1 MTARM
6 TSPRPSELA
15 RAARRLA
22 ALRTLGAPFAA
33 LAVLA
38 LLVNLLLPTALA
50 ALTAS
55 PIDAVAPICSG
66 FVGDDDA
73 PALAPHCDACC
84 PAFAATTPVP
94 PSDGVVVRHPQA
106 VARAPLAVLP
116 HALVPGAS
124 HRAPRGPP
132 SV

>member
-6 TSPRPSELA
+6 TSPRPFELA
-15 RAARRLA
+15 CAARRLA
-22 ALRTLGAPFAA
+22 ALRMLRAPFAA

-38 LLVNLLLPTALA
+38 VLVNLLLPTALA
-50 ALTAS
+50 AMPAS
-55 PIDAVAPICSG
+55 PTDAFGPICSG

-73 PALAPHCDACC
+73 PALAPHCDDCC
-84 PAFAATTPVP
+84 PAFAATIPVP

-106 VARAPLAVLP
+106 VARTPRAAPFLAHV
-116 HALVPGAS
+116 HGAV

-132 SV
+132 AV